1 MPKLRRTWINV
12 LAIMVF
18 ASSGAA
24 QAEQASAVFVV
35 PTITLRAGDLLTD
48 DNVKERRMYGNDVAF
63 RTHLTS
69 KDSAIGKV
77 ARRTLPAGAAI
88 HNEAVQAAAAFKQG
102 DHVVLEF
109 VSGGL
114 RISSVGVALH
124 TGRPGRA
131 ARVRSLETGSI
142 LTGVVN
148 DRGVVELGGR

>member
-1 MPKLRRTWINV
+1 MPKVRRVSIKV

-18 ASSGAA
+18 ATSGAA

-35 PTITLRAGDLLTD
+35 PTITLRAGDLLTE
-48 DNVKERRMYGNDVAF
+48 DNIKERRMYGNEIAL

-69 KDSAIGKV
+69 KDAAVGKV
-77 ARRTLPAGAAI
+77 ARRTLLAGAAI
-88 HNEAVQAAAAFKQG
+88 HNDAVQSSAAFKEG
-102 DHVVLEF
+102 DRVVLEF

-114 RISSVGVALH
+114 HITSLGVALH

-142 LTGVVN
+142 LTGLVN